1 MRFKTTIILL
11 RSHGFFGKLFFSKN
25 NYESWV
31 IWLKRLKKKDQNHPT
46 IVAYFLKNI
55 NLEQKEQNNHESM

>member
-1 MRFKTTIILL
+1 MVF
-11 RSHGFFGKLFFSKN
+11 SASYFFQKN

-46 IVAYFLKNI
+46 IVAYFVKNI
-55 NLEQKEQNNHESM
+55 NLEHKEQNNHESGCKSALKVIVFFF

>member
-1 MRFKTTIILL
+1 MVF
-11 RSHGFFGKLFFSKN
+11 SASYFFQKN

-46 IVAYFLKNI
+46 IVAYFVKNI
-55 NLEQKEQNNHESM
+55 NLEQKEQNNHESR